1 MASVDLIGAKLEAFE
16 TRMEDKLCA
25 LFVEFRLGRSPS
37 PRRSQRGESFDRKE
51 NPPEK
56 EEQATDSSYLRR
68 VSGLVNRFRLTE
80 YEYTNDQLVKIRQ
93 TSNVQEY
100 QTRFEHLSNQTQD
113 WSEKQLLRMF
123 IEGLKSEIRCEV
135 KVRQSYTLRVVIS
148 FACIHE
154 ERLNNDAQRTKIMNR
169 PATIKPSASPVA
181 NRTSQPKELPK
192 NSEKDRRKG
201 YVGTATNRG
210 VEIIA
215 TKGGSFW

>member
-16 TRMEDKLCA
+16 TRMKDKLCT

-56 EEQATDSSYLRR
+56 EEQAIDSSYLRR
-68 VSGLVNRFRLTE
+68 V
-80 YEYTNDQLVKIRQ
+80 
-93 TSNVQEY
+93 
-100 QTRFEHLSNQTQD
+100 
-113 WSEKQLLRMF
+113 
-123 IEGLKSEIRCEV
+123 
-135 KVRQSYTLRVVIS
+135 VRQLYTLSVVIS

-192 NSEKDRRKG
+192 NSEKDWRKG